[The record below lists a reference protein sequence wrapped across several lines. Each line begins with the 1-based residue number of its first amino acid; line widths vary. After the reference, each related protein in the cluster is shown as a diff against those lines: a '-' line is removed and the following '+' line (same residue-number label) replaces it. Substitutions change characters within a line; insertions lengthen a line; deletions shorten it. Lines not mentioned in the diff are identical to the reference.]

1 MEVVLHSYPLITAM
15 ANVATTLVSVCAE
28 EGNSSL
34 KVELKC
40 SLVRYIIYFCVVYNF
55 FQFTSPFYVRFDGPA
70 CVQIFVMIDIPFK
83 FGISGKPGELSK
95 EFAAAVVLLICVSIA
110 GFARSCGL

>member
-1 MEVVLHSYPLITAM
+1 MLT
-15 ANVATTLVSVCAE
+15 C
-28 EGNSSL
+28 
-34 KVELKC
+34 
-40 SLVRYIIYFCVVYNF
+40 
-55 FQFTSPFYVRFDGPA
+55 
-70 CVQIFVMIDIPFK
+70 QIFIMIDIPFK